1 MKLATYSFVIHK
13 DDKTIL
19 FEEMSEEEQEEY
31 KRKFTLD
38 FTDSIMWAQGYQRVK
53 MTPSS

>member
-13 DDKTIL
+13 DDKTIP

-38 FTDSIMWAQGYQRVK
+38 FTDSIMWARGYQRVK
-53 MTPSS
+53 TTPSS

>member
-13 DDKTIL
+13 DDKAIP